1 MNPRI
6 WGIVGGVALVL
17 ALLSPLVLG
26 SSKKVERLF
35 EEAEKLHQRANYENA
50 IVKYRDALSA
60 SKKFGVNTEVIDED
74 FTTLANYKIARCY
87 YEMAQQSGDVN
98 YYATALGY
106 VKEVFPNATVVKH
119 QEALTYLWAQI
130 LYKTGQFELAEG
142 KFREFIENFPNS
154 LYVADAEHAI
164 ARMNTED
171 EPADAES
178 DDSDN
183 FDDIV
188 QPQPIEPEEQVLLRG
203 AQALLDAED
212 YEGAHREFD
221 RLATDEKFQDRR
233 EIQAE
238 AMFKT
243 AYSLG
248 KLGKNAE
255 ALAHY
260 TAFIGRFPESPYV
273 AEAYV
278 NKGEIYAARR
288 DYANAR
294 ENYESAMYAT
304 EDLERRTELYNIY
317 HQTYLVPMRARMEER
332 ALEDELSDEASER
345 YARLMNANRLWGE
358 RQFLEAAKEYEAFA
372 SERPADTEVPY
383 AIYQSGSCYY
393 LAAFEKAE
401 PFGKA
406 VTVFQ
411 KLIDAYRD
419 SEYAIKAYHGMA
431 LAYRDWAQEHGD
443 DSKWWFAIR
452 TVEAANEKYAGS
464 EDEIVREILGRM
476 KPIKDSALA
485 YLGTKAQSK
494 AQVEIEA
501 AEKAVERANQLNAR
515 EHAATLMQEATT
527 LLMRAKEAHR
537 TANYDYAFDLAEQA
551 SESARNAAAKA
562 RKAQSR
568 QSPYVLKKTY
578 IDEGH
583 EALKKGALVTAEKR
597 ARQSLKIDRNYR
609 AARQLLNAIKQ
620 TYYGEGLAFLDENR
634 YSQAIMAFENAARI
648 DPGFAKAL
656 CNLGVIY
663 IEQNQES
670 MAIAPLQKAIE
681 ANPKLKEAHFNLGI
695 AYLRLGQF
703 ELARNA
709 AGIVLEI
716 CDDSRRDPVC
726 EAAEVLLDS
735 IAE

>member
-6 WGIVGGVALVL
+6 WGIIGGVALVL

-26 SSKKVERLF
+26 SSKKVEQLF
-35 EEAEKLHQRANYENA
+35 KEAEKLHQRANYEEA

-60 SKKFGVNTEVIDED
+60 AKKFGANTEVIDED
-74 FTTLANYKIARCY
+74 FTTFANYKIAQCY
-87 YEMAQQSGDVN
+87 YELAQQSEDVN
-98 YYATALGY
+98 HYATALGY

-130 LYKTGQFELAEG
+130 LYKTGQFELASA
-142 KFREFIENFPNS
+142 KFRTFIANFPNS
-154 LYVADAEHAI
+154 RYVAAAQQAIEEMSDKDEDALPVPPRHLKAAQDLMDAENYEA
-164 ARMNTED
+164 AYQEF
-171 EPADAES
+171 S
-178 DDSDN
+178 K
-183 FDDIV
+183 
-188 QPQPIEPEEQVLLRG
+188 VL
-203 AQALLDAED
+203 D
-212 YEGAHREFD
+212 YENLQNRPD
-221 RLATDEKFQDRR
+221 
-233 EIQAE
+233 IQAE

-243 AYSLG
+243 AYCLEQLS
-248 KLGKNAE
+248 KNSQ
-255 ALAHY
+255 ALNRY
-260 TAFIGRFPESPYV
+260 LEFIGKFPQNIDYIT
-273 AEAYV
+273 EAYV
-278 NKGEIYAARR
+278 NIAQIYTRLQDYKNARR
-288 DYANAR
+288 
-294 ENYESAMYAT
+294 NYEFAIDAT
-304 EDLERRTELYNIY
+304 FVTENEERRTEIFVMY
-317 HQTYLVPMRARMEER
+317 HETFLVPMRAHALAKEEER
-332 ALEDELSDEASER
+332 EWENERDREAIKK
-345 YARLMNANRLWGE
+345 YARLINANRLWGE
-358 RQFLEAAKEYEAFA
+358 RQFLEAAKAYEAFA
-372 SERPADTEVPY
+372 AERPADIEVPY
-383 AIYQSGSCYY
+383 AIYQRGSCYY

-443 DSKWWFAIR
+443 DSKWWLAIR

-464 EDEIVREILGRM
+464 DDEVVREILGRM

-501 AEKAVERANQLNAR
+501 AEKAVERANQLNALR
-515 EHAATLMQEATT
+515 HAATLMQEATT

-537 TANYDYAFDLAEQA
+537 TANYDYARDLAEQA
-551 SESARNAAAKA
+551 SASARDAAAKT

-568 QSPYVLKKTY
+568 QSTYVLKKTY
-578 IDEGH
+578 VDEGH
-583 EALKKGALVTAEKR
+583 EALEKGALVTAEKR

-634 YSQAIMAFENAARI
+634 YSQAITAFENAARI

-709 AGIVLEI
+709 AEIVLGI
-716 CDDSRRDPVC
+716 CDDSRKDPIC

>member
-6 WGIVGGVALVL
+6 WGIIGGVALVL

-35 EEAEKLHQRANYENA
+35 EEAEKLHQRANYEDA

-74 FTTLANYKIARCY
+74 FTTLANYKIAQCY
-87 YEMAQQSGDVN
+87 YELAQQSGDVS

-130 LYKTGQFELAEG
+130 LYKTGQFELAKG
-142 KFREFIENFPNS
+142 KFRQFIANFPNS
-154 LYVADAEHAI
+154 RYVTDAEHTI
-164 ARMNTED
+164 ARMNAKD
-171 EPADAES
+171 EPSEAES
-178 DDSDN
+178 DESAHAE
-183 FDDIV
+183 
-188 QPQPIEPEEQVLLRG
+188 PLEPEEQVLLRG
-203 AQALLDAED
+203 AQALLEEGD
-212 YEGAHREFD
+212 YEGAHREFVS
-221 RLATDEKFQDRR
+221 LATDEKFRDRR

-243 AYSLG
+243 AYCLG
-248 KLGKNAE
+248 KLGKNVE

-260 TAFIGRFPESPYV
+260 TAFIARFPESAYV
-273 AEAYV
+273 TEAYV
-278 NKGEIYAARR
+278 SKGEIYAAQR
-288 DYANAR
+288 DYVNAR

-304 EDLERRTELYNIY
+304 EDLERRTELYDIY

-332 ALEDELSDEASER
+332 ALADERSYEASEK

-372 SERPADTEVPY
+372 AERPADTEVPY

-393 LAAFEKAE
+393 LAAFEEAE

-431 LAYRDWAQEHGD
+431 IAYRDWAQEQGD
-443 DSKWWFAIR
+443 ESKWWLAIR
-452 TVEAANEKYAGS
+452 TVEKANEKYADS
-464 EDEIVREILGRM
+464 EDEVVREILGRM

-485 YLGTKAQSK
+485 YLGTIAQSK
-494 AQVEIEA
+494 AQVAIDE
-501 AEKAVERANQLNAR
+501 AEKTVERANQRNAR
-515 EHAATLMQEATT
+515 KHAAALMQEATT
-527 LLMRAKEAHR
+527 LLTHAKEAHR

-551 SESARNAAAKA
+551 SEKA
-562 RKAQSR
+562 RAATDKARTAKSR
-568 QSPYVLKKTY
+568 QSSYLLKKTRV
-578 IDEGH
+578 DEGY
-583 EALKKGALVTAEKR
+583 EALKKGALVTAEKK

-609 AARQLLNAIKQ
+609 AARRLLNAIKQ
-620 TYYGEGLAFLDENR
+620 TYYGEGLAFLDANR
-634 YSQAIMAFENAARI
+634 YSQAITAFENAARI
-648 DPGFAKAL
+648 DSRFAKAL

-663 IEQNQES
+663 IEQHQES
-670 MAIAPLQKAIE
+670 MAIAPLKKAIE
-681 ANPKLKEAHFNLGI
+681 ANPTFKEAHFNLGI

-716 CDDSRRDPVC
+716 CADSRREPVC

>member
-6 WGIVGGVALVL
+6 WGIIGGVALVL
-17 ALLSPLVLG
+17 ALLSPFVLG

-35 EEAEKLHQRANYENA
+35 EDAEKLQQRANYEEA

-60 SKKFGVNTEVIDED
+60 SKKFGANTEVIDED
-74 FTTLANYKIARCY
+74 FTTLANYKIAQCY
-87 YEMAQQSGDVN
+87 YELARQSGDVN

-106 VKEVFPNATVVKH
+106 VKAVFPKASVVKH

-130 LYKTGQFELAEG
+130 LYKTGQFELAEA
-142 KFREFIENFPNS
+142 KFREFIANFPNS
-154 LYVADAEHAI
+154 FYIADAEDAI
-164 ARMNTED
+164 ARMNAEG
-171 EPADAES
+171 EPLVPES
-178 DDSDN
+178 DEN
-183 FDDIV
+183 AY
-188 QPQPIEPEEQVLLRG
+188 PEPVEPVAQALLRG

-221 RLATDEKFQDRR
+221 SLATDEKFRDRR

-248 KLGKNAE
+248 KLGKNVE

-260 TAFIGRFPESPYV
+260 TAFIARFPESPYV
-273 AEAYV
+273 TEAYV
-278 NKGEIYAARR
+278 NKGEIYAAQR
-288 DYANAR
+288 DYINAR

-304 EDLERRTELYNIY
+304 ENLERRAELYDIY

-332 ALEDELSDEASER
+332 ALEDELADKASEK
-345 YARLMNANRLWGE
+345 YARLIKANRLWGE

-372 SERPADTEVPY
+372 ADKPADTEVPY

-411 KLIDAYRD
+411 KLIDAYRESD
-419 SEYAIKAYHGMA
+419 YAIKAYHGMA
-431 LAYRDWAQEHGD
+431 VAYRDWAQEHGD
-443 DSKWWFAIR
+443 NSKWWLAIK
-452 TVEAANEKYAGS
+452 TVEEANEKYADS
-464 EDEIVREILGRM
+464 TDEVVREILGRM

-485 YLGTKAQSK
+485 YLGTVAKSK
-494 AQVEIEA
+494 AQVAIDE
-501 AEKAVERANQLNAR
+501 AEKTVERANRLNAQK
-515 EHAATLMQEATT
+515 HAATLMQEATT
-527 LLMRAKEAHR
+527 LLTHAKEAHR
-537 TANYDYAFDLAEQA
+537 AANYDYAFDLAEQA
-551 SESARNAAAKA
+551 SEQA
-562 RKAQSR
+562 RKATDKARTAESR
-568 QSPYVLKKTY
+568 QSVYVLKK
-578 IDEGH
+578 IRVDEGY
-583 EALKKGALVTAEKR
+583 EALEKGALVTAEKR

-609 AARQLLNAIKQ
+609 AAHQLLNAIKQ
-620 TYYGEGLAFLDENR
+620 TYYGEGLACLDENR
-634 YSQAIMAFENAARI
+634 YSQAITAFENAARI
-648 DPGFAKAL
+648 DPSFAKAL

-663 IEQNQES
+663 IEQHQES
-670 MAIAPLQKAIE
+670 MAIAPLKKAIE
-681 ANPKLKEAHFNLGI
+681 ANPKFKEARFNLGI
-695 AYLRLGQF
+695 VYLRLGQF
-703 ELARNA
+703 ELARDA
-709 AGIVLEI
+709 AGIVLEL
-716 CDDSRRDPVC
+716 CDTSRKAPVC